1 MRNKGKLP
9 CCGRRGG
16 AQGSAARRF
25 EFAARRWLDN
35 GSPITA
41 GLLIEDSVYW
51 IACFGGAQQPALAVK
66 EKQGLIG
73 KRAIM
78 IEGRVLD
85 VCRGVQAGSGENVKL
100 TTKSFSGARS
110 RVWWGAHAAAS
121 NRLCKAAHG
130 LVVRET
136 GRCCYIKEC
145 RADGV
150 MECSLHAQSE
160 HTLHR
165 SGGFRLHDHLELSM
179 LDLFWCDSVARVR
192 GQHLDSRR
200 VMINLENKA

>member
-150 MECSLHAQSE
+150 MECSLHA
-160 HTLHR
+160 
-165 SGGFRLHDHLELSM
+165 
-179 LDLFWCDSVARVR
+179 
-192 GQHLDSRR
+192 
-200 VMINLENKA
+200 